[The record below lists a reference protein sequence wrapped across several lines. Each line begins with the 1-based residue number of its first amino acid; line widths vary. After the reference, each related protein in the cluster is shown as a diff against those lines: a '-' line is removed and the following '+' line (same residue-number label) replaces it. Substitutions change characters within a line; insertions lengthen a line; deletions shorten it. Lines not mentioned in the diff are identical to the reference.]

1 MGKCILNRH
10 FPLRFVQLLLFS
22 LRLQYSSPF
31 NLKIGI
37 NRDLKSEKF
46 RSEPHECVG
55 LIGKHEQK
63 CSISGQQSLYSD
75 SVLMAHERG
84 FKVSYRGTL
93 DTVNYVCVEKIP
105 KPTEAQI
112 VSSYVII
119 VTLQIRKL
127 ARVLF

>member
-55 LIGKHEQK
+55 LIGKHEQNVQSVDNSP
-63 CSISGQQSLYSD
+63 SILTRSLWHMKED
-75 SVLMAHERG
+75 
-84 FKVSYRGTL
+84 FKSL
-93 DTVNYVCVEKIP
+93 IE
-105 KPTEAQI
+105 E
-112 VSSYVII
+112 
-119 VTLQIRKL
+119 L
-127 ARVLF
+127 